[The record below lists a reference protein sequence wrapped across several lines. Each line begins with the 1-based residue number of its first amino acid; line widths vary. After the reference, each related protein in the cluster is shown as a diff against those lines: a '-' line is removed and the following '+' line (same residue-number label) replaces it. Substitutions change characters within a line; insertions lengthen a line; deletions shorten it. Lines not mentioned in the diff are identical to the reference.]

1 MALNGT
7 YLARAR
13 DRLAER
19 RAANEQARRRREDR
33 AYAAIPGLRDLDDT
47 LRAQMPRLFALSLQ
61 HGDTSAEVAA
71 LREENLA
78 LQADR
83 AALLRAN
90 GLPEDWTD
98 EIVSCPQ
105 CRDKGYLPDGKIC
118 DCLMKLYNA
127 EATADLSSLLRVG
140 NESFERFSLDWYDE
154 ASGARQ
160 QMAMTLEFAREYAE
174 HFTPGAPNLLLQG
187 GTGLGKT
194 YLSACIARVVS
205 ERGCSVAY
213 ETASTC
219 LAAFEAAKFRPFT
232 PMGEQ
237 GQARVEQYLSC
248 DLMILDD
255 LGTEMISPY
264 SVSALYTLINTR
276 LSSRKA
282 TIISTNLTDADLERC
297 YTPQILSRLEGE
309 YQTLPF
315 LGTDIRRRRKEQ
327 GV

>member
-13 DRLAER
+13 DRLNER
-19 RAANEQARRRREDR
+19 RAQNEQTRLRREQR
-33 AYAAIPGLRDLDDT
+33 AYDTIPRLREIDDT
-47 LRAQMPRLFALSLQ
+47 LRAQMPRLYALTLQ
-61 HGDTSAEVAA
+61 HGDTSAEVQA

-78 LQADR
+78 AQAER
-83 AALLRAN
+83 ASLLRAH

-98 EIVSCPQ
+98 ELVSCPR
-105 CRDKGYLPDGKIC
+105 CRDKGWLPDGTIC

-127 EATADLSSLLRVG
+127 EATADLSSLLREG
-140 NESFERFSLDWYDE
+140 DEQFERFSLDWYDA
-154 ASGARQ
+154 ASGARD
-160 QMAMTLEFAREYAE
+160 QMAMTLAFAQEYAE
-174 HFTPGAPNLLLQG
+174 RFTPGAPNLLLQG

-205 ERGCSVAY
+205 ARGCSVAY
-213 ETASTC
+213 ETASAC

-232 PMGEQ
+232 EAGEQ
-237 GQARVEQYLSC
+237 AQQRVEQYLSC

-276 LSSRKA
+276 LTNRNA
-282 TIISTNLTDADLERC
+282 TIISTNLTDAELSRS
-297 YTPQILSRLEGE
+297 YSPQILSRLEGE

-315 LGTDIRRRRKEQ
+315 LGTDIRRQRKER
-327 GV
+327 GL